1 MSDKLIGIEKHVYIK
16 TFGCQ
21 MNEHDSERMLALLKG
36 CGYQET
42 KRPEEA
48 DVILVNTCTVRA
60 KPEQKAYSLIGRF
73 QQLKENNPALIV
85 GIAGCVAQQGGE
97 HLLTHMLT
105 LDFVLGPGKIHRLPE
120 ILQAIEQGQKGVCA
134 IGFENGASVKLPL
147 LQSRQ
152 LSAYVTIMQ
161 GCDNCCSYCIVP
173 SVRGRERSRPS
184 NDILAEIAALIQTE
198 TKEVTLLGQNVNA
211 YAKNKPPELTFP
223 QLLAKINEIPGL
235 ERIRFT
241 TSHPR
246 DLTEETIEA
255 FGTLEHLC
263 EHLHLPFQTGSD
275 AVLARMNRGHT
286 REEYLAQVK
295 RLREVTPQI
304 SITADVIVGFPGEQE
319 ADFDRTLE
327 LMQAVEFDGLFSF
340 KYSPR
345 QGTRAAQWPDDCPP
359 EVKQR
364 RLERLQELQRGMT
377 LKKNKGLEATVQEVL
392 VEGRSRNSPDH
403 MTGRTRCNRI
413 VNFPGNQELVGEL
426 VNVKITEGL
435 QNSLRGERCG

>member
-1 MSDKLIGIEKHVYIK
+1 MSDKLIVMEKRVYIK

-42 KRPEEA
+42 EHPEEA
-48 DVILVNTCTVRA
+48 AVILVNTCTVRA

-73 QQLKENNPALIV
+73 QQLKENNPAVIM
-85 GIAGCVAQQGGE
+85 GIAGCVAEQGGE
-97 HLLTHMLT
+97 HLLARIPS

-120 ILQAIEQGQKGVCA
+120 ILQAVAQGKRGLCA

-147 LQSRQ
+147 PQNRQ

-161 GCDNCCSYCIVP
+161 GCDNFCSYCIVP

-184 NDILAEIAALIQTE
+184 NDILAEIAALIRTG
-198 TKEVTLLGQNVNA
+198 TREVTLLGQNVNA
-211 YAKNKPPELTFP
+211 YAKNNPHELTFP

-241 TSHPR
+241 TSHPQ

-255 FGTLEHLC
+255 FGTVEHLC
-263 EHLHLPFQTGSD
+263 EHLHLPFQAGSD
-275 AVLARMNRGHT
+275 TVLARMNRGHT

-295 RLREVTPQI
+295 RLREETPQI
-304 SITADVIVGFPGEQE
+304 SITADVMVGFPGEQE
-319 ADFDRTLE
+319 ADFDWTLE

-345 QGTRAAQWPDDCPP
+345 QGTRAAQWQDDCPP
-359 EVKQR
+359 VVKQR
-364 RLERLQELQRGMT
+364 RLERLQELQRGIT
-377 LKKNKGLEATVQEVL
+377 LKKNKGLEETVREVL
-392 VEGRSRNSPDH
+392 VEGRSRNSPNH

-413 VNFPGNQELVGEL
+413 VNFPGGPDLVGEL

>member
-1 MSDKLIGIEKHVYIK
+1 MRGKLIVMEKRVYIK

-73 QQLKENNPALIV
+73 QQLKENNLALIV

-97 HLLTHMLT
+97 HLLARIPN

-134 IGFENGASVKLPL
+134 IGFENGASVKLPIP
-147 LQSRQ
+147 QSRQ

-173 SVRGRERSRPS
+173 SVRGRERNRPS
-184 NDILAEIAALIQTE
+184 NDILAEIAALIQTG
-198 TKEVTLLGQNVNA
+198 TQEVTLLGQNVNA
-211 YAKNKPPELTFP
+211 YAKNNRPELTFP

-246 DLTEETIEA
+246 DLTEEIIEA

-263 EHLHLPFQTGSD
+263 EHLHLPFQAGSD

-295 RLREVTPQI
+295 RLRELTPQI
-304 SITADVIVGFPGEQE
+304 SITADVMVGFPGEQE

-359 EVKQR
+359 GVKQR
-364 RLERLQELQRGMT
+364 RLERLQELQRGIT

-413 VNFPGNQELVGEL
+413 VNFPGGPELVGAL

>member
-1 MSDKLIGIEKHVYIK
+1 MRGKLIVMEKRVYIK

-21 MNEHDSERMLALLKG
+21 MNEHDSERMLALLRG

-42 KRPEEA
+42 GQPEEA
-48 DVILVNTCTVRA
+48 DVILVNTCTVRE

-73 QQLKENNPALIV
+73 QQLKENNPAVIV
-85 GIAGCVAQQGGE
+85 GIAGCVAEQGGE
-97 HLLTHMLT
+97 HLLTRIPF

-120 ILQAIEQGQKGVCA
+120 ILQAMEEGQRGLCV
-134 IGFENGASVKLPL
+134 IGFENGTPVKLPL
-147 LQSRQ
+147 PQSRQ

-161 GCDNCCSYCIVP
+161 GCDNFCSYCIVP

-184 NDILAEIAALIQTE
+184 NDILAEIAALIRTG
-198 TKEVTLLGQNVNA
+198 TKEVTLLGQNVNS
-211 YAKNKPPELTFP
+211 YAKNNPHELTFP

-241 TSHPR
+241 TSHPQ

-255 FGTLEHLC
+255 FGTVEHLC
-263 EHLHLPFQTGSD
+263 EHLHLPFQAGSD
-275 AVLARMNRGHT
+275 TVLARMNRGHT
-286 REEYLAQVK
+286 REEYLVQVK

-304 SITADVIVGFPGEQE
+304 SITADVMVGFPGEQE
-319 ADFDRTLE
+319 ADFDQTLE

-340 KYSPR
+340 KYSSR
-345 QGTRAAQWPDDCPP
+345 QGTRAAAWPDDCPP
-359 EVKQR
+359 VVKQR
-364 RLERLQELQRGMT
+364 RLERLQELQRGIT
-377 LKKNKGLEATVQEVL
+377 LRKNKALEGTITEVL

-413 VNFPGNQELVGEL
+413 VNFPGSPELIGAL

-435 QNSLRGERCG
+435 QNSLRGVRCG